1 MDAQAPSPEWDQI
14 ESAVKTTLLDW
25 AAELDTGRKFWW
37 MDWHYII
44 RDVLVAVKTGEAV
57 TYPDD
62 DEPD

>member
-1 MDAQAPSPEWDQI
+1 
-14 ESAVKTTLLDW
+14 
-25 AAELDTGRKFWW
+25 